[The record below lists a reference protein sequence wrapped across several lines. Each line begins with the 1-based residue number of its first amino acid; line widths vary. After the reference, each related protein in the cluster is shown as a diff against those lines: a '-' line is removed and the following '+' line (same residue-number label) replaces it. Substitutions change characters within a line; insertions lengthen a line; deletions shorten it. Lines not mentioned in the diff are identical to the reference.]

1 MAEMTPET
9 WDFINDYSREVF
21 GDQDEHLAGLMDEA
35 IAAGLPAIAVGPD
48 VGRLLMILTSM
59 TRGRLAIEVGTLAG
73 YSGIWITRGLAPDG
87 RLITIEYEA
96 RHADFA
102 QRQFERAGLDRAGRA
117 QTWAPAWVCLSDL
130 SQELEP
136 GSVDLLFI
144 DAHKPEYIAYFESAR
159 PLLAVGGLV
168 IADNVYGIGTGWID
182 QGYGTDEFNRHIAA
196 DPEFEAAAFPFREGV
211 LVARRIS

>member
-1 MAEMTPET
+1 MADMTAQT

-35 IAAGLPAIAVGPD
+35 MAAGLPAIAVGPD

-87 RLITIEYEA
+87 RLITIEYEP

-102 QRQFERAGLDRAGRA
+102 QRQFERAGLDKRVELRRGAGLDVLA
-117 QTWAPAWVCLSDL
+117 ELSR
-130 SQELEP
+130 ELDP
-136 GSVDLLFI
+136 GSVDVLFI
-144 DAHKPEYIAYFESAR
+144 DAHKPEYIAYFETAR

-182 QGYGTDEFNRHIAA
+182 EGYGTDEFNRHIAA
-196 DPEFEAAAFPFREGV
+196 DSDFEAAAFPFREGV
-211 LVARRIS
+211 LIARRVN

>member
-1 MAEMTPET
+1 MADMTPET
-9 WDFINDYSREVF
+9 WDFINAYSQEVF

-87 RLITIEYEA
+87 RLITIEYEQ

-102 QRQFERAGLDRAGRA
+102 RRQFEHAGIGDRVELRNGGGVEVLA
-117 QTWAPAWVCLSDL
+117 DL
-130 SQELEP
+130 RRELEP
-136 GSVDLLFI
+136 ESIDVLFI
-144 DAHKPEYIAYFESAR
+144 DAHKPEYIAYFDIAR
-159 PLLAVGGLV
+159 PLIAVGGLV
-168 IADNVYGIGTGWID
+168 IADNVYGIGSGWID

-196 DPEFEAAAFPFREGV
+196 DPTFEAAAFPFREGV
-211 LVARRIS
+211 LIARRVS